1 MWRRTGKPIIMEEF
15 GMKEGYLSQQNG
27 TRDDMLGTLIGAA
40 REYNYAGTLV
50 WDFWSRK
57 PSDGDLY
64 SFQMGSDGT
73 KAMVQQYQYMNFLSR
88 KSAAPN
94 EDLQLPL
101 PTHFPTQL
109 HSSPVLAKVVEGA
122 DFGTRVNILGRNLL
136 PQP

>member
-1 MWRRTGKPIIMEEF
+1 
-15 GMKEGYLSQQNG
+15 MKEGYLSQQNG
-27 TRDDMLGTLIGAA
+27 TRDDMLGTLIAAA

-73 KAMVQQYQYMNFLSR
+73 KAMVQQYQYMNLLSR
-88 KSAAPN
+88 KSTAAKD
-94 EDLQLPL
+94 DLQLPL
-101 PTHFPTQL
+101 PTQSHTEL
-109 HSSPVLAKVVEGA
+109 HSNSIITKVVEGA
-122 DFGTRVNILGRNLL
+122 DFGTRLNILGEGRS